1 MKVISETH
9 RLHQIRYLLFS
20 TIERSCVEIEGKF
33 IVYYLRWNAPS
44 IRVIKANLVI
54 TNNSE
59 WAIMLQQKLSQY
71 YLTFR

>member
-33 IVYYLRWNAPS
+33 IDYYLRWNAPS

-59 WAIMLQQKLSQY
+59 WTIMLQQKLSQY